1 MRPISKYILIEQI
14 EEELKTESGI
24 LLTNDE
30 AQRRR
35 YHKGK
40 VIAVGNEVSTIIPTE
55 EIYYD
60 FRNAHTLLIE
70 GKKVTVIQERDVVV
84 VL

>member
-1 MRPISKYILIEQI
+1 MKPISKYILLNHI

-24 LLTNDE
+24 LLSGDE
-30 AQRRR
+30 AQKRR

-40 VIAVGNEVSTIIPTE
+40 VVSVGEEVKAIAKDDVV
-55 EIYYD
+55 YYD
-60 FRNAHTLLIE
+60 HRGAHTLIIE
-70 GKKVTVIQERDVVV
+70 GIKITVIQERDVVI

>member
-1 MRPISKYILIEQI
+1 MKPISKYILSESI

-24 LLTNDE
+24 LLTNEE
-30 AQRRR
+30 AQKRR
-35 YHKGK
+35 YQKGK
-40 VIAVGNEVSTIIPTE
+40 VYSVGTEVETIHAND

-60 FRNAHTLLIE
+60 VRNAHTLLIE
-70 GKKVTVIQERDVVV
+70 GKKITVIQERDVVV

>member
-1 MRPISKYILIEQI
+1 MKPISKYILLNHI

-24 LLTNDE
+24 LLSGDE
-30 AQRRR
+30 AQKRR

-40 VIAVGNEVSTIIPTE
+40 VVSVGEEVNAITKDDVV
-55 EIYYD
+55 YYD
-60 FRNAHTLLIE
+60 HRGAHTLIIE
-70 GKKVTVIQERDVVV
+70 GIKITVIQERDVVI

>member
-1 MRPISKYILIEQI
+1 MKPISKYILLNHI

-24 LLTNDE
+24 LLSGDE
-30 AQRRR
+30 AQKRR

-40 VIAVGNEVSTIIPTE
+40 VVSVGEEVNSINKDDVV
-55 EIYYD
+55 YYD
-60 FRNAHTLLIE
+60 HRGAHTLIIE
-70 GKKVTVIQERDVVV
+70 GIKITVIQERDVVI